1 MGRITVIQHN
11 RTRPERPALEVANS
25 HESRESSDVVN
36 YSLANKIRVAA
47 YCKVS
52 TLQEEQDLSFES
64 QQNYYETL
72 IESGVSIV
80 L

>member
-11 RTRPERPALEVANS
+11 RTRPERPALEVANP

-47 YCKVS
+47 YCRVS
-52 TLQEEQDLSFES
+52 TLQEEQDLLLKASKII
-64 QQNYYETL
+64 TKL
-72 IESGVSIV
+72 

>member
-11 RTRPERPALEVANS
+11 RTRPERPALEVTNP

-36 YSLANKIRVAA
+36 YSLANKIRAA
-47 YCKVS
+47 YCRVS